1 MFPFAPSQQQFPAPP
16 SPPQVSPYVQA
27 RAGPTVP
34 AMRRRTGSSKG
45 PSSPSDLSYPS
56 SPAFNDSE
64 HQSEEYWSHLV
75 SPLVKQ
81 TTHRKQDYG
90 TILSVLV
97 SINSG
102 NPSIIKSVEE
112 AEEISREVGVWFI
125 VRGSERSVV
134 KLGIGANPGLKK
146 YYWRAESSKRLLKR
160 EMDAD
165 PGHASLVYIIQKAAT
180 VSKRCAS
187 IPGTDLWL
195 VMYLPATLRAA
206 EALNNQGP
214 TPTRKVGPSSRP
226 QSPSAVSP
234 SSLDLGSSSSD
245 ESSSDDDIIE
255 GTRNKR
261 QRPGR
266 ASPKPHGES
275 SPVLTSSSL
284 PSDDAIDTSK
294 TFDAF
299 CPLPSV
305 DDNGSGESTKRQRR
319 AGPSAVASSSA
330 TSFDEMPKIA
340 STLPYDINPTGDFFD
355 SCLVSHTCP
364 PFLFDTPSFDT
375 AFEFSFL
382 SPADTDPFL
391 PLAGSQSQTLGSA
404 AIEAACMSGA
414 RTSWMSTFP
423 SDFLLTDVSY

>member
-1 MFPFAPSQQQFPAPP
+1 MFPFVPAQQFSAPP
-16 SPPQVSPYVQA
+16 SPPPVTSFIQA
-27 RAGPTVP
+27 RTGPAGPSTL
-34 AMRRRTGSSKG
+34 RRRTGSSKG
-45 PSSPSDLSYPS
+45 PSSPSDMAFPS
-56 SPAFNDSE
+56 SPAFNDVD
-64 HQSEEYWSHLV
+64 QTSEEYWSHLV

-90 TILSVLV
+90 TILSVLL

-206 EALNNQGP
+206 EALNSSP
-214 TPTRKVGPSSRP
+214 SPTRKVGPSRP
-226 QSPSAVSP
+226 HSPVQET
-234 SSLDLGSSSSD
+234 LSSSD
-245 ESSSDDDIIE
+245 ESSSSEDEIE
-255 GTRNKR
+255 GSRKRRSPTR
-261 QRPGR
+261 
-266 ASPKPHGES
+266 SLPK
-275 SPVLTSSSL
+275 SPVAAPVPAMPIATESIVVDPSKFESL
-284 PSDDAIDTSK
+284 
-294 TFDAF
+294 
-299 CPLPSV
+299 CPLPA
-305 DDNGSGESTKRQRR
+305 DESESNKRHCGRR
-319 AGPSAVASSSA
+319 AGPSVSVPGFEDVLSKLPTA
-330 TSFDEMPKIA
+330 
-340 STLPYDINPTGDFFD
+340 LPYDINPTGDFFD
-355 SCLVSHTCP
+355 SCLVSQTCP
-364 PFLFDTPSFDT
+364 PFLFDGPT
-375 AFEFSFL
+375 FESPLDFSFL

-414 RTSWMSTFP
+414 RASWMAFP

>member
-1 MFPFAPSQQQFPAPP
+1 MFPFQAQQFNPVPP
-16 SPPQVSPYVQA
+16 SPPPVSSFIQA
-27 RAGPTVP
+27 RTCPAGPSTI
-34 AMRRRTGSSKG
+34 RRRTGSSKG
-45 PSSPSDLSYPS
+45 PSSPSDLAFPS
-56 SPAFNDSE
+56 SPAFNDVD
-64 HQSEEYWSHLV
+64 QTSEEYWSHLV

-90 TILSVLV
+90 TILSVLL

-112 AEEISREVGVWFI
+112 AEEVSREVGVWFI

-206 EALNNQGP
+206 EALNAAP
-214 TPTRKVGPSSRP
+214 SPTRKIGPSRP
-226 QSPSAVSP
+226 QSPV
-234 SSLDLGSSSSD
+234 LDAASSSSD
-245 ESSSDDDIIE
+245 ESSSSEDEIE
-255 GTRNKR
+255 GSRKRRSPTR
-261 QRPGR
+261 
-266 ASPKPHGES
+266 SVPK
-275 SPVLTSSSL
+275 SPVAAPAPAVPVVTESVVVE
-284 PSDDAIDTSK
+284 PSVKFEAL
-294 TFDAF
+294 
-299 CPLPSV
+299 CPLPTEEAAP
-305 DDNGSGESTKRQRR
+305 ESTKRHCSRR
-319 AGPSAVASSSA
+319 VGPSVSVPGFEELVSKLPTA
-330 TSFDEMPKIA
+330 
-340 STLPYDINPTGDFFD
+340 LPYDINPTGDFFD
-355 SCLVSHTCP
+355 SCLVSQTCP
-364 PFLFDTPSFDT
+364 PFFFDAPSFETQLDL
-375 AFEFSFL
+375 SFF
-382 SPADTDPFL
+382 SPADSDPFL

-414 RTSWMSTFP
+414 RASWMAFP

>member
-1 MFPFAPSQQQFPAPP
+1 MFPFAPAQQFSAPP
-16 SPPQVSPYVQA
+16 SPPPVASFIQA
-27 RAGPTVP
+27 RAGPAGPSTI
-34 AMRRRTGSSKG
+34 RRRTGSSKG
-45 PSSPSDLSYPS
+45 PSSPSDMAYPS
-56 SPAFNDSE
+56 SPAFNDLD
-64 HQSEEYWSHLV
+64 QTSEEYWSHLV

-90 TILSVLV
+90 TILSVLL

-112 AEEISREVGVWFI
+112 AEEVSREVGVWFI

-165 PGHASLVYIIQKAAT
+165 PGHASLVYIIQKAST

-206 EALNNQGP
+206 EALNSAP
-214 TPTRKVGPSSRP
+214 SPARKVGPSRP
-226 QSPSAVSP
+226 HSPVQE
-234 SSLDLGSSSSD
+234 SLSSSD
-245 ESSSDDDIIE
+245 ESSSSEDEIE
-255 GTRNKR
+255 GSRKRRSPTRSLPKS
-261 QRPGR
+261 PV
-266 ASPKPHGES
+266 ASPAPVMPIVAES
-275 SPVLTSSSL
+275 SSCVAVVETSSKFEAL
-284 PSDDAIDTSK
+284 
-294 TFDAF
+294 
-299 CPLPSV
+299 CPLPA
-305 DDNGSGESTKRQRR
+305 DESSESNKRHCSRR
-319 AGPSAVASSSA
+319 SGPSVPALG
-330 TSFDEMPKIA
+330 FDDVVPKLPTA
-340 STLPYDINPTGDFFD
+340 LPYDINPTGDFFD
-355 SCLVSHTCP
+355 SCLVSQTCP
-364 PFLFDTPSFDT
+364 PFLFDGPT
-375 AFEFSFL
+375 FESPLDFSFL

-414 RTSWMSTFP
+414 RASWMAFP
-423 SDFLLTDVSY
+423 SDLFLTDVSY